1 MVTPK
6 LWIKQAMHYFEL
18 YHVES
23 VIELSYH
30 LGVDLAGTLL
40 FIWDKPVDLTEREE
54 DSERRCYRP
63 SEGSVEKPE
72 SGDAVGDAVVAE

>member
-1 MVTPK
+1 M
-6 LWIKQAMHYFEL
+6 YF
-18 YHVES
+18 
-23 VIELSYH
+23 
-30 LGVDLAGTLL
+30 T
-40 FIWDKPVDLTEREE
+40 IWDKPVDLTER